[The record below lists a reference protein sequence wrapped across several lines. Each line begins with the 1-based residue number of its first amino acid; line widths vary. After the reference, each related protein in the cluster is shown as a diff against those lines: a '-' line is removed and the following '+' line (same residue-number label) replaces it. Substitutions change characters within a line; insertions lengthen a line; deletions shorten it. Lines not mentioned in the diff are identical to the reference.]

1 MAKKKNN
8 FGTYLL
14 GFLLA
19 TLVVGVAS
27 KIELPTSNNSSS
39 NKTSD
44 HSSLNS
50 ISSSVDEL
58 DNYLKV
64 FESID
69 LNGDISTYSQFNMTR
84 GSYMYQ
90 NGTYFENSLIK
101 KIGVP
106 IKTINDYTQDNI
118 LSVFVV
124 NHDNAV
130 AKGTEY
136 VSKHELVLKAN
147 TYTSNTI
154 NEWVYFD
161 CNINVGSGETLAF
174 ITDTDTIFA
183 GYPST
188 TLVDYKFYIDVLD
201 GTSLVASSGNILFD
215 VYKDVN

>member
-101 KIGVP
+101 K
-106 IKTINDYTQDNI
+106 
-118 LSVFVV
+118 LVFQLRQLMIIQRIM
-124 NHDNAV
+124 
-130 AKGTEY
+130 Y
-136 VSKHELVLKAN
+136 
-147 TYTSNTI
+147 
-154 NEWVYFD
+154 
-161 CNINVGSGETLAF
+161 
-174 ITDTDTIFA
+174 
-183 GYPST
+183 
-188 TLVDYKFYIDVLD
+188 
-201 GTSLVASSGNILFD
+201 
-215 VYKDVN
+215 

>member
-39 NKTSD
+39 NKISEN
-44 HSSLNS
+44 SNLNS
-50 ISSSVDEL
+50 NSSSIDEN

-84 GSYMYQ
+84 GAYMYQ
-90 NGTYFENSLIK
+90 NGTYFENSTIK

-106 IKTINDYTQDNI
+106 IKTINDYTKDNV

-124 NHDNAV
+124 NFNDVN

-136 VSKHELVLKAN
+136 ISKHELVLKAN

-188 TLVDYKFYIDVLD
+188 TLADYKFYIDVLD
-201 GTSLVASSGNILFD
+201 GTNITSSPGNILFD
-215 VYKDVN
+215 VYKEVN